1 MARGRGKSTIA
12 CVLGMIVVGVLL
24 GGCGAKEHA
33 NDPRPASPTQIT
45 VSISQRKVSLAPSTV
60 GVESVKRQ
68 AQAQQQGVNNDQ
80 PLLVALTIANLT
92 NFDSHLEIAGPK
104 DSTSPLVVANGTA
117 SYKAFLPTG
126 DYLVSAADIPGAI
139 AARLSVGPD
148 RTSSDNDLLLP

>member
-12 CVLGMIVVGVLL
+12 CAFGTVIVGALL
-24 GGCGAKEHA
+24 AGCGAQKHA
-33 NDPRPASPTQIT
+33 NDPRPASPTQLT
-45 VSISQRKVSLAPSTV
+45 VSIGPRKVSIAPSIV
-60 GVESVKRQ
+60 GVESIKKQTQ
-68 AQAQQQGVNNDQ
+68 AAQQGVDSDQ

-92 NFDSHLEIAGPK
+92 NYDSHLEIAGPR

-117 SYKAFLPTG
+117 AYKAFLPTG

-148 RTSSDNDLLLP
+148 RTSSVNDLLLP